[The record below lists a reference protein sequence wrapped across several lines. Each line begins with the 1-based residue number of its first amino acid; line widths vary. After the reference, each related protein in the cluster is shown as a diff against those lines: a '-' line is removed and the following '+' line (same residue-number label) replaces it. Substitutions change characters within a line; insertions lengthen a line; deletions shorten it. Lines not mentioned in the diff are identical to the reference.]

1 MASTIHRADS
11 PRRSSAV
18 SATWAHRPVLL
29 ISLIDLADAML
40 LAALFAFALP
50 REPAKEPVA
59 P

>member
-1 MASTIHRADS
+1 M
-11 PRRSSAV
+11 
-18 SATWAHRPVLL
+18 
-29 ISLIDLADAML
+29 SLIGLADAML